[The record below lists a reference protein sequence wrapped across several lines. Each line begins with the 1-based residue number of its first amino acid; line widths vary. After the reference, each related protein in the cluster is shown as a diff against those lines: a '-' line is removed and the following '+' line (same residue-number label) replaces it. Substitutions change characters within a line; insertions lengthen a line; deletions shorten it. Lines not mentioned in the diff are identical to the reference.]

1 VEDHGQNCALAL
13 HLKRPEFTIP
23 EAGVR
28 GCLDRVEKSLNFTI
42 DECRCFAFGAR
53 KSLGLDFSGR
63 IHGEYSFFGEP
74 RKQHADGRH
83 VLFDR
88 GRRGPALQCF
98 DIRRDCRS
106 VLRS

>member
-1 VEDHGQNCALAL
+1 
-13 HLKRPEFTIP
+13 
-23 EAGVR
+23 VR
-28 GCLDRVEKSLNFTI
+28 GRIDRAKKPLNFTF
-42 DECRCFAFGAR
+42 DECRCFPFGPR
-53 KSLGLDFSGR
+53 KSFGLDFPGR

-74 RKQHADGRH
+74 GKQHADGRH

-106 VLRS
+106 VLKS